1 MPRKRIGAGQTDPFV
16 GTKSDEVVIEQP
28 MESKTEMSLHGT
40 VPNYYGLTQYESDPL
55 IKRVAK
61 WGLQN
66 VVDPI
71 VRNIQQALAEVDK
84 TWSYGV
90 SATLTPSIVIFNG
103 QMFVSFDNEGNIA
116 VQASYSGGF
125 TIGSASASISYFEM
139 QTNAPNVE
147 GLTGTG
153 YQIGASG
160 VAGIGLGADLNLL
173 EDTTN
178 DDWYYG
184 GTISASGGAG
194 FEFHVM
200 WGETVTMWKSINVF
214 DIYDNVY
221 ENIMEW

>member
-1 MPRKRIGAGQTDPFV
+1 MTEKIEEAVLETGEYSVAVASVSSTGNSSSSSTITDEGVLPDV
-16 GTKSDEVVIEQP
+16 GDTD
-28 MESKTEMSLHGT
+28 TG
-40 VPNYYGLTQYESDPL
+40 
-55 IKRVAK
+55 
-61 WGLQN
+61 
-66 VVDPI
+66 
-71 VRNIQQALAEVDK
+71 
-84 TWSYGV
+84 
-90 SATLTPSIVIFNG
+90 
-103 QMFVSFDNEGNIA
+103 NEGNIA

-184 GTISASGGAG
+184 GAISASGGAG